1 MFQQLAS
8 ILQEQLQHQYPD
20 LRISGENFNPGNG
33 RLQMAQLLGMLKM
46 IVICMIMFKFN
57 PWLYFGHEVAGPTPS
72 LVTWAMENKIYACL
86 MTFFLCNMIETQLI
100 SSGAFEVSVNG
111 ETVWSKLEMGNPPQP
126 QQLLNLVK
134 EKLTNHR
141 EASTEDLN
149 FHDQI

>member
-1 MFQQLAS
+1 MG
-8 ILQEQLQHQYPD
+8 IN
-20 LRISGENFNPGNG
+20 GENYNPGGG
-33 RLQMAQLLGMLKM
+33 RVEMSQLLGVLKF
-46 IVICMIMFKFN
+46 IVMGMVIYGFN
-57 PWLYFGHEVAGPTPS
+57 PWSQMGLGSTPGI
-72 LVTWAMENKIYACL
+72 VTWAFENKIYACL